1 MSVVAHDH
9 AAVLAALGGE
19 RETVD
24 RRNRISMSDDSIV
37 VLLSGSVHVFAY
49 RKGHQR
55 RHRIGELLP
64 GSAVHGPLFAVDLIP
79 ESTAVVLRLPVGALA
94 AAASNAPAAEALR
107 QGFAKTL
114 AGCGGNLSPKLS
126 IGDAAKR
133 VSEELER
140 RGQST
145 SEAAY
150 ARHMRRLVDTASGT
164 LAFEQRIQALVTTR
178 TGPRWMYQPDAR
190 LPPVVRAC
198 IQLAVMMGYEPDQV
212 PTRIPR
218 DVTRKTEQ
226 TFAHVAG
233 IGIRTVFL
241 DPGWWAQDIG
251 SVLAFR
257 AEDQAPVA
265 VLATPQGLMAFVHS
279 SGATIGP
286 IPVDEA
292 FASTLIKSAS
302 QFHATLGSQRVS
314 IWNFLRFITKGS
326 EHDFLLA
333 FIMAGLGVVASLAIP
348 IGTGL
353 LISRVIPSENHWGL
367 LFVGMILLATTVT
380 SAACSFVVLNLL
392 LRAETRMD
400 GRALGGILD
409 RCLRMPVEAF
419 RTFTSGDLADR
430 ILSVGNMQQ
439 VLSGSAVA
447 AIMSGLFSVVYLSVM
462 ALVDVKAAVIGFAF
476 MLIAVLVSVLISLKR
491 AKISM
496 ESMES
501 QGALSTVMLQ
511 YIGGIDALRGAAS
524 DQHAV
529 LRWLERFRAVR
540 SNSMSIH
547 RLDRFYEVF
556 SAGFP
561 VLCTTVFWIIFS
573 QRFASGDIFQG
584 SPMDAPVRVG
594 QFVMFIAAFSSA
606 LFSVLDVG
614 VRLGDLALLQS
625 AFRRIRP
632 ILDAEVESS
641 GEREV
646 PGVITG
652 QITIAD
658 VRFAYPGSA
667 NEILSGV
674 DLRIEAGENVAVVGP
689 SGSGKST
696 LLQLIL
702 GLRKPTSGNVLLD
715 GKDLDRLDVVSVRR
729 QIGAVVQNTRIVP
742 GAILEN
748 IVGST
753 LYGVEDAQ
761 RALEAAGFA
770 DEIDRMPMGLH
781 TYVTD
786 QTLSGGQLQKL
797 LIARALVARP
807 KILVFDEATS
817 ALDEIS
823 QAQVVSSIERLRA
836 TRIIVAHRLSTV
848 RACDRIFVMD
858 GGRVVQEGT
867 FQDLV
872 RVEGRFREMARRQLL
887 DVPPLDA
894 PPSAGDGSVSRK

>member
-1 MSVVAHDH
+1 MTVAANDFASVF
-9 AAVLAALGGE
+9 AALGGI
-19 RETVD
+19 RQTAD
-24 RRNRISMSDDSIV
+24 RRGGVPLKDDSIMI
-37 VLLSGSVHVFAY
+37 LLSGSVQVFAY

-64 GSAVHGPLFAVDLIP
+64 GSAVQGPLFPVDLIP
-79 ESTAVVLRLPVGALA
+79 ESTAEFLRLPSGALDA
-94 AAASNAPAAEALR
+94 AAPSTAAEALR
-107 QGFAKTL
+107 LGFAKTL
-114 AGCGGNLSPKLS
+114 AGCGGTLSPKLS
-126 IGDAAKR
+126 LADAAKR
-133 VSEELER
+133 VTEELER
-140 RGQST
+140 RGQAT
-145 SEAAY
+145 AEASY
-150 ARHMRRLVDTASGT
+150 ARHMRRLVDTASGS
-164 LAFEQRIQALVTTR
+164 LAFEQRIQSLVTTR
-178 TGPRWMYQPDAR
+178 TGPRWMYQPDTR

-212 PTRIPR
+212 PTRVPR
-218 DVTRKTEQ
+218 DVTRKPEQ

-233 IGIRTVFL
+233 LGIRTVFL
-241 DPGWWAQDIG
+241 DPGWWKQDIG

-257 AEDQAPVA
+257 AEDQSPVA
-265 VLATPQGLMAFVHS
+265 VLATPKGLMAFVHS
-279 SGATIGP
+279 SGAIAGP
-286 IPVDEA
+286 FPVDEA
-292 FASTLIKSAS
+292 FASTLVKTAS
-302 QFHATLGSQRVS
+302 QFHATLGPERISV
-314 IWNFLRFITKGS
+314 WKFLRFITKGS

-333 FIMAGLGVVASLAIP
+333 FIMAGLGVLVSLAIP

-353 LISRVIPSENHWGL
+353 LISRVIPSENRWGL
-367 LFVGMILLATTVT
+367 FFVGMVLLATTVT
-380 SAACSFVVLNLL
+380 SAACSFVVSNLL

-409 RCLRMPVEAF
+409 RCLRLPVEAF

-439 VLSGSAVA
+439 VLSGSAVS
-447 AIMSGLFSVVYLSVM
+447 AIMAGAFSVVYLSVM
-462 ALVDVKAAVIGFAF
+462 AAVDVNAAIVGFAF
-476 MLIAVLVSVLISLKR
+476 MLIAILVSVLISLKR
-491 AKISM
+491 ARISM
-496 ESMES
+496 DSLESH
-501 QGALSTVMLQ
+501 GGLSSVMLQ

-524 DQHAV
+524 DQFAV
-529 LRWLERFRAVR
+529 LRWLERFRVVR
-540 SNSMSIH
+540 SFSMRIH

-556 SAGFP
+556 SAAFP

-573 QRFASGDIFQG
+573 QRFASPGTFQS
-584 SPMDAPVRVG
+584 SPIDAPVRVA
-594 QFVMFIAAFSSA
+594 QFVMFIAAFTSA
-606 LFSVLDVG
+606 LFSVLEVG
-614 VRLGDLALLQS
+614 TRLGDLALLQS
-625 AFRRIRP
+625 TFRRIRP

-646 PGVITG
+646 PGVISG
-652 QITIAD
+652 QITISD

-674 DLRIEAGENVAVVGP
+674 NIRIEAGENVAIVGA

-696 LLQLIL
+696 LLQLVL
-702 GLRKPTSGNVLLD
+702 GLRKPTSGKVLLD
-715 GKDLDRLDVVSVRR
+715 GKDLDRLDLVSVRR

-753 LYGVEDAQ
+753 LYTSADAQ

-770 DEIDRMPMGLH
+770 EEVERMPMGLH

-823 QAQVVSSIERLRA
+823 QAQVVSSLEGLRA

-848 RACDRIFVMD
+848 RSCDRVFVMEA
-858 GGRVVQEGT
+858 GRVVQEGT
-867 FQDLV
+867 FDDLV
-872 RVEGRFREMARRQLL
+872 RTEGRFREMARRQML
-887 DVPPLDA
+887 DVPPID
-894 PPSAGDGSVSRK
+894 PPSSPSAESARGK

>member
-1 MSVVAHDH
+1 MSIAATDY
-9 AAVLAALGGE
+9 AAVFAALGGE
-19 RETVD
+19 RHAAD
-24 RRNRISMSDDSIV
+24 RRSGVPMRDDSIV
-37 VLLSGSVHVFAY
+37 VLLSGSVQVFAY
-49 RKGHQR
+49 RKGHRR

-64 GSAVHGPLFAVDLIP
+64 GSAVQGPVFPVDLIP
-79 ESTAVVLRLPVGALA
+79 ESTAEFLRLPAGALA
-94 AAASNAPAAEALR
+94 AAASHGPAAEALR

-114 AGCGGNLSPKLS
+114 AGCGGTLSPKVSLA
-126 IGDAAKR
+126 DAAKR
-133 VSEELER
+133 VTEELER

-150 ARHMRRLVDTASGT
+150 ARHMRRLVDVASGS
-164 LAFEQRIQALVTTR
+164 LAFEQRIQSLVTTR
-178 TGPRWMYQPDAR
+178 TGPRWMYQPDSR

-198 IQLAVMMGYEPDQV
+198 IQLAVMMGYEPDAV

-233 IGIRTVFL
+233 LGIRTVFL
-241 DPGWWAQDIG
+241 DPGWWLQDIG

-265 VLATPQGLMAFVHS
+265 VLATPQGLKAFVHS
-279 SGATIGP
+279 SGAIAGP
-286 IPVDEA
+286 FTVDEA
-292 FASTLIKSAS
+292 FASTLAKSAS
-302 QFHATLGSQRVS
+302 QFHATLGPQRISV
-314 IWNFLRFITKGS
+314 WKFLRFIAKGS

-333 FIMAGLGVVASLAIP
+333 FIMAGLGVLVSLAIP
-348 IGTGL
+348 VGTGL

-367 LFVGMILLATTVT
+367 LFIGMVLLATTVT
-380 SAACSFVVLNLL
+380 SAACSFVVSNLL

-439 VLSGSAVA
+439 LLSGSAVA
-447 AIMSGLFSVVYLSVM
+447 AIMAGVFSVVYLSVM
-462 ALVDVKAAVIGFAF
+462 AAVDSQAAVVGFAF
-476 MLIAVLVSVLISLKR
+476 MVIAVLVSVLISLKR
-491 AKISM
+491 AQLSM
-496 ESMES
+496 QSMES
-501 QGALSTVMLQ
+501 QGGLSTVMLQ

-524 DQHAV
+524 DQFAV
-529 LRWLERFRAVR
+529 LRWLEKFRVVR
-540 SNSMSIH
+540 TFSMRIH

-561 VLCTTVFWIIFS
+561 VLCTTLFWIIFS
-573 QRFASGDIFQG
+573 QRFASPDTFES
-584 SPMDAPVRVG
+584 SPIDAPVRVA
-594 QFVMFIAAFSSA
+594 QFVMFTAAFSAA

-614 VRLGDLALLQS
+614 TRLGDLALLQS
-625 AFRRIRP
+625 TFRRIRP

-646 PGVITG
+646 PGVISG

-674 DLRIEAGENVAVVGP
+674 SIRIEAGESVAVVGP

-696 LLQLIL
+696 LLQLVL

-715 GKDLDRLDVVSVRR
+715 GKDLDRLDLVSVRR

-753 LYGVEDAQ
+753 LHGVDDAQ

-770 DEIDRMPMGLH
+770 DEVERMPMGVH

-823 QAQVVSSIERLRA
+823 QAQVVASLEGLRA

-848 RACDRIFVMD
+848 RSCDRIFVMD
-858 GGRVVQEGT
+858 AGRVVQVGT
-867 FQDLV
+867 FDDLV
-872 RVEGRFREMARRQLL
+872 RVEGRFREMARRQML
-887 DVPPLDA
+887 DVPPA
-894 PPSAGDGSVSRK
+894 IGPAIQ